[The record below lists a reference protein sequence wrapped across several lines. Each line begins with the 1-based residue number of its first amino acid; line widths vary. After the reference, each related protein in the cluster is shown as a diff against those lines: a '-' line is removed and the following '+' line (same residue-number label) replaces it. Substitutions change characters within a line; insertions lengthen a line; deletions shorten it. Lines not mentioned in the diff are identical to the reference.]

1 MNKTTEG
8 GTAGVNG
15 LVKGNMRGLGKK
27 GRKGGGGS
35 EGCAKKGDS
44 KGEGWEG

>member
-1 MNKTTEG
+1 MQR
-8 GTAGVNG
+8 GTAEVNG
-15 LVKGNMRGLGKK
+15 LVKEDMRGLEKK

-35 EGCAKKGDS
+35 TVCAKKGDS

>member
-1 MNKTTEG
+1 MIMNKATEG

-15 LVKGNMRGLGKK
+15 LVKGNMRGLGKN
-27 GRKGGGGS
+27 GRKGGGG
-35 EGCAKKGDS
+35 KKGNS